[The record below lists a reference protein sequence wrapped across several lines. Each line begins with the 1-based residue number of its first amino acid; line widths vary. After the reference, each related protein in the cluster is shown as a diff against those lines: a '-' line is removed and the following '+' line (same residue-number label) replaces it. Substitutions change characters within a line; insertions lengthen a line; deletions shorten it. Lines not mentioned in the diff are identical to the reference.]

1 MTAVLAFT
9 DGYELTQRHFSTYVE
24 AYNTM
29 ESEYNDRYSD
39 ELDQDKESYI
49 GNNSAK
55 AVQTGIDI
63 FLWNISITY

>member
-49 GNNSAK
+49 DKNSAK

-63 FLWNISITY
+63 FLWNITITY